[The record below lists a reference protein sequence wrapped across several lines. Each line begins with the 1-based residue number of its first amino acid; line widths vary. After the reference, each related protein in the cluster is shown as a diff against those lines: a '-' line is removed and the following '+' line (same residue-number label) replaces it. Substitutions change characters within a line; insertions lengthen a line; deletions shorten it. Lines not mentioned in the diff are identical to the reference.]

1 MRESIGYYK
10 FHRMSKAEQKAFK
23 ANGGKVKLP
32 IFTYIAGAFLV
43 VAAMH
48 SFSNSPEDKPVEHWQ
63 RADTACLNY
72 VHQQMGGSIFDI
84 STGSNKDAGDNLFK
98 VRVNVK
104 KNDAVVSIDCFAS
117 GDGKVKEV
125 GAFKVRAN

>member
-32 IFTYIAGAFLV
+32 VFTYIAGAFLV
-43 VAAMH
+43 VATMH
-48 SFSNSPEDKPVEHWQ
+48 SCKDNSAEVVAEPWQ
-63 RADTACLNY
+63 KADTACLNF
-72 VHQQMGGSIFDI
+72 VHQQMGGSILDI

>member
-1 MRESIGYYK
+1 MRERMGYYK

-32 IFTYIAGAFLV
+32 IFSYITGAFLV

-48 SFSNSPEDKPVEHWQ
+48 SFSNSPKDEPAEPWQ
-63 RADTACLNY
+63 KADTACLNY

-84 STGSNKDAGDNLFK
+84 STGSNKDAGHNLFK
-98 VRVNVK
+98 VRVHVEK
-104 KNDAVVSIDCFAS
+104 
-117 GDGKVKEV
+117 GDGVISVECLATGDGEVKEV
-125 GAFKVRAN
+125 GAFKVRAK

>member
-1 MRESIGYYK
+1 MKKSTFAAVCFAIGAVWLIGKHTGEKEQPKQYEPWE
-10 FHRMSKAEQKAFK
+10 KA
-23 ANGGKVKLP
+23 G
-32 IFTYIAGAFLV
+32 
-43 VAAMH
+43 
-48 SFSNSPEDKPVEHWQ
+48 
-63 RADTACLNY
+63 TACLNY

-125 GAFKVRAN
+125 GAFKLRTN